1 MLVLPPDVSIRSMPS
16 STAQSVAM
24 ARAHLTRLGVIDD
37 PYAEAMLRLPWRVTA
52 AALRLPG
59 LRSRGTS
66 PTFSYLAA
74 RTLFFDAAIR
84 NALDEGVQRVVVV
97 GAGYDSRAWRLARPG
112 VEFIELDRPETQADK
127 RRRAPS
133 GGPQYMPLDLTV
145 QSIPPCPAEAKST
158 IAVVE
163 GVTMYLG
170 EQQVARLL
178 GSLAAPGNR
187 LVVNFGVGGGKTP
200 SSRRAVRA
208 AASAGGER
216 FRYEPTQ
223 ADALAL
229 LQGTGWL
236 AEEVATGRELADRY
250 LSRTALPTDLT
261 DDAFVI
267 RASCDAS

>member
-1 MLVLPPDVSIRSMPS
+1 MTHDGATESSHEWSPLPLDVSIRPMPS

-52 AALRLPG
+52 KALRLPG
-59 LRSRGTS
+59 LRSRGTG
-66 PTFSYLAA
+66 PTFAYLAV

-84 NALDEGVQRVVVV
+84 NAIDEGVQRVVVV

-112 VEFIELDRPETQADK
+112 VDFIEIDHPETQADK

-133 GGPQYMPLDLTV
+133 GGPQYMPLDLAV
-145 QSIPPCPAEAKST
+145 QSIPPCPAGAKPA

-187 LVVNFGVGGGKTP
+187 LVVNFGVGGGKTRP
-200 SSRRAVRA
+200 SRRAVRA
-208 AASAGGER
+208 AASAGGEAFR
-216 FRYEPTQ
+216 FEPTRRGR
-223 ADALAL
+223 DGLAP
-229 LQGTGWL
+229 
-236 AEEVATGRELADRY
+236 ADRLARSGSRDGSRARRS
-250 LSRTALPTDLT
+250 LSQPHGFADRPH
-261 DDAFVI
+261 
-267 RASCDAS
+267 